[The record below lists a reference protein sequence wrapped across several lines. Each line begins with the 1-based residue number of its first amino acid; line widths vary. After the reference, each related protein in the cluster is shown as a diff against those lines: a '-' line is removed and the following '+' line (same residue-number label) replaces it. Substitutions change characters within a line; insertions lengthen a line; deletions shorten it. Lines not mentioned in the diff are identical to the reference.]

1 MGNGLR
7 SNHRM
12 ATLRRHPMASEHTDS
27 PGDPPSEGPRPTEG
41 LHLQP
46 LPPCS
51 DPAFPVLHE
60 YFEVVYGPL
69 IGPASVLLARNL
81 ARHVTTAGGPVTLCP
96 VELALQLGLRASH
109 DEPVGK
115 TSPLS
120 KAIDR
125 LAHHRLARHLDTNIL
140 GVVVYVPPL
149 TATALGKLPDSI
161 QRAHTRLL
169 M

>member
-1 MGNGLR
+1 
-7 SNHRM
+7 M
-12 ATLRRHPMASEHTDS
+12 ATEHTDS
-27 PGDPPSEGPRPTEG
+27 PGDLPSESPRPTQG

-81 ARHVTTAGGPVTLCP
+81 ARHVTTAGGSVTVCP
-96 VELALQLGLRASH
+96 VELSLELGLRASY
-109 DEPVGK
+109 DEPIGK
-115 TSPLS
+115 TSHLV

-125 LAHHRLARHLDTNIL
+125 LAHYRLVERLTTDTL
-140 GVVVYVPPL
+140 GVAVHVPPL
-149 TATALGKLPDSI
+149 TNGALGKLPSSVRRVHDRFVS
-161 QRAHTRLL
+161 
-169 M
+169 

>member
-1 MGNGLR
+1 
-7 SNHRM
+7 M
-12 ATLRRHPMASEHTDS
+12 ATLRRHLMATEHTDS
-27 PGDPPSEGPRPTEG
+27 PGDLPSESPRPTQG

-81 ARHVTTAGGPVTLCP
+81 ARHVTTAGGAVTICP
-96 VELALQLGLRASH
+96 IELSLELGLRASH
-109 DEPVGK
+109 DEPIGK
-115 TSPLS
+115 TSNLVR
-120 KAIDR
+120 AIDR
-125 LAHHRLARHLDTNIL
+125 LAHHRLARHLETNTL

-149 TATALGKLPDSI
+149 TATALSKLPDSI
-161 QRAHTRLL
+161 RRAHGRYVR
-169 M
+169 

>member
-1 MGNGLR
+1 
-7 SNHRM
+7 
-12 ATLRRHPMASEHTDS
+12 MASEHAAS
-27 PGDPPSEGPRPTEG
+27 RGDLPSESPRPTQG

-81 ARHVTTAGGPVTLCP
+81 ARHVTTAGGAVTICP
-96 VELALQLGLRASH
+96 VELSLELGLRASH
-109 DEPVGK
+109 DEPIGK
-115 TSPLS
+115 TSHLA

-125 LAHHRLARHLDTNIL
+125 LAHHRLVKRLTTDTL
-140 GVVVYVPPL
+140 GVVLHVSPL
-149 TATALGKLPDSI
+149 TNGALGKLPASI
-161 QRAHTRLL
+161 RQAHSRYVK
-169 M
+169 

>member
-1 MGNGLR
+1 
-7 SNHRM
+7 M
-12 ATLRRHPMASEHTDS
+12 ATEHSDS
-27 PGDPPSEGPRPTEG
+27 PGDLRSESPRRTQR

-81 ARHVTTAGGPVTLCP
+81 ARHVTTAGGAVTICP
-96 VELALQLGLRASH
+96 VELSLELGLRASH
-109 DEPVGK
+109 DEPIGR

-120 KAIDR
+120 KAIER
-125 LAHHRLARHLDTNIL
+125 LDHHRLVRPLGTDTL
-140 GVVVYVPPL
+140 GVVVEVPQL
-149 TATALGKLPDSI
+149 SLGTVGRLPPAV
-161 QRAHTRLL
+161 QRAHDGFVRDFD
-169 M
+169 